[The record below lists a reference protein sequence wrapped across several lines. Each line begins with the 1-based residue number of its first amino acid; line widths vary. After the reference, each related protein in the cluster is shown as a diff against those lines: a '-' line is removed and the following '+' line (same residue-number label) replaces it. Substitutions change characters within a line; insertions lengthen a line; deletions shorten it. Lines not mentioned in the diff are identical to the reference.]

1 MTRLLTVTFMLFL
14 LSLTAAAQAVT
25 FEREGVEYRL
35 ELPSS
40 RWQPVI
46 RVDVHDHYDFING
59 EDRGDG
65 YLRIRRSL
73 VEAGATP
80 KELHLAD
87 EMNLKLL
94 PGYVGCGP
102 CEGET
107 FSGRLDGAV
116 FAYEFTSG
124 GRRMAGHIYYLQVD
138 ARTYYILHFTCAR
151 KKLPDLWAQ
160 ADSIARSFMLR

>member
-1 MTRLLTVTFMLFL
+1 MRLLTVTFLLFL
-14 LSLTAAAQAVT
+14 LPLTAAAQAVT

-40 RWQPVI
+40 RWQPVRRI
-46 RVDVHDHYDFING
+46 DVHDHFDFVNG
-59 EDRGDG
+59 EDRADG
-65 YLRIRRSL
+65 LLRIRRSL

-87 EMNLKLL
+87 EPNLKLL
-94 PGYVGCGP
+94 PGYVGCGS
-102 CEGET
+102 CEGEA
-107 FSGRLDGAV
+107 FSGRLGGAV

-124 GRRMAGHIYYLQVD
+124 GRRMAGRIYYLQAD
-138 ARTYYILHFTCAR
+138 ARTYYTLHFTGDR

>member
-1 MTRLLTVTFMLFL
+1 MRLLTVTFMLL
-14 LSLTAAAQAVT
+14 LLPLSAAAQTVT

-40 RWQPVI
+40 RWQAVR
-46 RVDVHDHYDFING
+46 RVDVHDHFDFVNG
-59 EDRGDG
+59 EDRADG
-65 YLRIRRSL
+65 LLRIRRSL

-80 KELHLAD
+80 QELHLAD
-87 EMNLKLL
+87 EPNLKLL
-94 PGYVGCGP
+94 PGYVGCGS

-107 FSGRLDGAV
+107 LSGRPGGVV

-124 GRRMAGHIYYLQVD
+124 GRRMAGRIYYLQID
-138 ARTYYILHFTCAR
+138 ARTYYILHFTCDR

-160 ADSIARSFMLR
+160 ADSIARSLRLR